1 MPYIWAKN
9 WEKMKWAQR
18 RDQWPV
24 PEEEIFNLRT
34 VDSSFSQL
42 SLLDLLMLESEPPEG
57 SVSANPLS
65 VGSFPGTPSPVFSIA
80 LFVSSTPL
88 PQASAKRLILRLS
101 GFCHHILS

>member
-18 RDQWPV
+18 RDQWLV
-24 PEEEIFNLRT
+24 PEGEIFNLRT
-34 VDSSFSQL
+34 VDRPFSQL
-42 SLLDLLMLESEPPEG
+42 SLLDLLMLELELLER

-65 VGSFPGTPSPVFSIA
+65 VGSFPGTPSPVFSIG
-80 LFVSSTPL
+80 LFLSSTL
-88 PQASAKRLILRLS
+88 LSQASAKHLILRLS